1 MTNVYQLVSLIKL
14 KCVHRTLR
22 NPLQLEMC
30 PQNPS
35 KPWHF
40 LRKPVQA
47 LKELLKGSNYYLK
60 AEIVEMTLVIS
71 WFRFLRVESRIS
83 ELCVIILPETQI
95 LKVGSRISDL
105 SCFCFSFLNF
115 YVAPSHFKRLG
126 T

>member
-47 LKELLKGSNYYLK
+47 LKELIKGSNYYLK

-83 ELCVIILPETQI
+83 ELRVIIPIAMTSNRKKGHSQLLNLI
-95 LKVGSRISDL
+95 RISLLEIWDFTT
-105 SCFCFSFLNF
+105 S
-115 YVAPSHFKRLG
+115 YRR
-126 T
+126 